1 MCCAPKLA
9 DTGAPQRPCSLIF
22 GLREEGGS
30 SRTNLQGLQG
40 CPWTWAIASL
50 HKRSRLHPGK
60 AWPSPSLLMT
70 EVLADH
76 CTFTS
81 TNPRGA
87 VGFGS
92 EDYWG
97 ENSYQL
103 GVIVVHL
110 LLLFSC
116 LSKNHRELWPGLWL
130 IPKVLTILC
139 STVCNHL
146 HFGVITF

>member
-1 MCCAPKLA
+1 MLRSQAGRHRGTPEAMPSDFWLA
-9 DTGAPQRPCSLIF
+9 WGGWQQLHQPPRAAGMSLDTGYCLTAQR
-22 GLREEGGS
+22 
-30 SRTNLQGLQG
+30 T
-40 CPWTWAIASL
+40 
-50 HKRSRLHPGK
+50 RLHPGK
-60 AWPSPSLLMT
+60 AWPSPSLPMT
-70 EVLADH
+70 DILADH

-97 ENSYQL
+97 ESSYQL
-103 GVIVVHL
+103 GVTVVHL

-146 HFGVITF
+146 QFGVITF